1 MEIFKSNKIYA
12 DHWHESSYVEPSLI
26 SYYADLANF
35 FLILILLIYF
45 KERKIID
52 IKFFAF
58 LNLSLVACFLFN
70 NLIFDWSFFP
80 DQNKYV
86 VQVSKIRD
94 QLHNIDFVSNFGSSY
109 QFFSSLTYSLIP
121 LPFIE
126 TINSLSFFN
135 KLLFIL
141 FTVYAYHKKIIN
153 NQYLIIFIFFPS
165 VLLYSSLSLKDNL
178 VYVLNLW
185 VVYCIINRENLKSII
200 LIALLTSIKLVN
212 GLVLSLFLILYKI
225 LFSGSKKEY
234 FKRNFIFLGVICL
247 IITSLYQDIFLEK
260 VNFHMYNLHEEAA
273 KDGTEIQSFNSINNI
288 GEFIF
293 KFISSSVGAFFNP
306 VLEINKN
313 YLLRLV
319 LVFEN
324 IVFILVLVS
333 LFKKYFKKIEDKFIF
348 WFSYLLLNYGI
359 FNMLLFNAG
368 TFGRYKYPI
377 TLAFI
382 FAILCEIKEKNKIVF
397 KK

>member
-1 MEIFKSNKIYA
+1 MWHPKLNFK
-12 DHWHESSYVEPSLI
+12 
-26 SYYADLANF
+26 
-35 FLILILLIYF
+35 
-45 KERKIID
+45 ID
-52 IKFFAF
+52 
-58 LNLSLVACFLFN
+58 NR
-70 NLIFDWSFFP
+70 
-80 DQNKYV
+80 
-86 VQVSKIRD
+86 QV
-94 QLHNIDFVSNFGSSY
+94 
-109 QFFSSLTYSLIP
+109 TY
-121 LPFIE
+121 
-126 TINSLSFFN
+126 
-135 KLLFIL
+135 
-141 FTVYAYHKKIIN
+141 
-153 NQYLIIFIFFPS
+153 
-165 VLLYSSLSLKDNL
+165 
-178 VYVLNLW
+178 
-185 VVYCIINRENLKSII
+185 
-200 LIALLTSIKLVN
+200 
-212 GLVLSLFLILYKI
+212 
-225 LFSGSKKEY
+225 GSKKEY

-382 FAILCEIKEKNKIVF
+382 FAILCEIKEKNKTVF